1 MRGVV
6 LSALLVLGIVAT
18 GACSD
23 DEERGA
29 ASGGAAGS
37 GGTEAGLGGAAGS
50 AGDAS
55 TLPPSPPVKVAIP
68 AWRMAIVQSS
78 ADDTVIG
85 AVSDGSFSMP
95 PVGEYLGLDWSDVVP
110 GENGE
115 LVDVNGDLAY
125 AVAQVQVPEGHHVF
139 ARGDTVASFLVGK
152 SYRQPG
158 DFYASHQLRVPVLTR
173 GSQGLVVVRT
183 LGRRGAPQVE
193 LWSTSSE
200 LHLNTEDATIPDFV
214 AGSTEDRP
222 AGVAVLNL
230 TDHALADVSAKVLES
245 EDFQATS
252 VLHPYLAGA
261 AVTQLS
267 FDLVPKPT
275 TKTELTAKLRVE
287 SPSLAHG
294 YDAELKIP
302 VVPDGDRY
310 RRTRRSDVDGSTQYY
325 AVLQPKGTPGAKPGL
340 ILSLHGAGVEAKG
353 QAEAYGPTS
362 WAYLIAATNRRRF
375 GFDWEEWGRLDALE
389 AFEHALATLP
399 VDPLRTHL
407 TGHSMGGHG
416 SWHVGVHFSDRFAV
430 IGPSAGW
437 ISFDTYGG
445 QPLPSGPIGQARAAS
460 KTLDFKENL
469 ANDAVYILHGS
480 ADTNVPVSQAQT
492 MFAELGPIVKELTYH
507 EEPGQDHWWDLD
519 PNEEGA
525 DCVDWAPMIS
535 LMEQKQRDPTWLDF
549 RFVSPGPW
557 VSSTRSFV
565 KVLSVTSPMQNFEV
579 TSSVNGTAVDLVTK
593 NVRSLTLDAAA
604 LATKGIT
611 SVSVDGTAHAVGASP
626 ISVGPTTGKRPD
638 LSGPL
643 NQVFQRPFCFVWDD
657 AGSIV
662 YRDYVALLT
671 SWWST
676 IGNGHACGLPLS
688 KLTPALEAERN
699 LVFVGVAAPA
709 GLPISWTANEISV
722 GQKKLGDS
730 ALAFVYPKGER
741 LRAYLFATAGSEL
754 LLHRYVP
761 FSSRAGMPDYLV
773 FDAGGATVA
782 GFFDAEWKLDAKYA
796 TGL

>member
-1 MRGVV
+1 MV
-6 LSALLVLGIVAT
+6 LALALAF
-18 GACSD
+18 ACSD
-23 DEERGA
+23 GEEKNA
-29 ASGGAAGS
+29 AAGGAAGS
-37 GGTEAGLGGAAGS
+37 GGGDSGLGGAAGD

-55 TLPPSPPVKVAIP
+55 APLPPSPPVLVSVP
-68 AWRMAIVQSS
+68 AWRWALVPTS

-85 AVSDGSFSMP
+85 AVSDGSFALP
-95 PVGEYLGLDWSDVVP
+95 PLGQYLGLDWEDVVP
-110 GENGE
+110 GDNGE
-115 LVDVNGDLAY
+115 LAEVITDLAY
-125 AVAQVQVPEGHHVF
+125 AVAQIEVPPGHRVF

-152 SYRQPG
+152 TQRQPG

-173 GSQGLVVVRT
+173 DHQGLVVVRAI
-183 LGRRGAPQVE
+183 GHRGTPQVQ

-200 LHLNTEDATIPDFV
+200 LHINTEDVTLPDFV
-214 AGSTEDRP
+214 AGKADTRP
-222 AGVAVLNL
+222 LGVAVLNL
-230 TDHALADVSAKVLES
+230 TDAALSQVSAKVLDS

-252 VLHPYLAGA
+252 VVHASVPGS

-267 FDLVPKPT
+267 FDLTPKAT
-275 TKTELTAKLRVE
+275 TKAELVAKLRVE
-287 SPSLAHG
+287 SPSLAWG
-294 YDAELKIP
+294 YEAEVKVP
-302 VVPDGDRY
+302 VVAEGSRY
-310 RRTRRSDVDGSTQYY
+310 RQTRRSNVDGSTQYY
-325 AVLQPKGTPGAKPGL
+325 AVLPPKGTPAQKPGL
-340 ILSLHGAGVEAKG
+340 VLSLHGAGVEAKG
-353 QAEAYGPTS
+353 QAEAYGPMS

-389 AFEHALATLP
+389 AFEHALGTLP

-437 ISFDTYGG
+437 ISFDNYGG
-445 QPLPSGPIGQARAAS
+445 QPLPSGPIGRARAAS

-480 ADTNVPVSQAQT
+480 ADTNVPVSHAQT
-492 MFAELGPIVKELTYH
+492 MFKELGPIVKELTYH

-535 LMEQKQRDPTWLDF
+535 LMELKQRDPTWLAF
-549 RFVSPGPW
+549 RFVSAGPW
-557 VSSTRSFV
+557 VSASRSFV
-565 KVLSVTSPMQNFEV
+565 TVRSVTSPMENFEV
-579 TSSVNGTAVDLVTK
+579 TSSVNGTSVDLVTK
-593 NVRSLTLDAAA
+593 NVRALTLDAAA
-604 LATKGIT
+604 LGKKGIT
-611 SVSVDGTAHAVGASP
+611 SVVVDGTAHAVGSAP
-626 ISVGPTTGKRPD
+626 IVLGPQTGKRPE

-643 NQVFQRPFCFVWDD
+643 NQVFQKPFCFVWDD
-657 AGSIV
+657 QGSTT

-688 KLTPALEAERN
+688 KLTPALEAEKN
-699 LVFVGVAAPA
+699 LIFVGVASPG
-709 GLPISWTANEISV
+709 GLPIDWSASEISV
-722 GQKKLGDS
+722 GSKKFSDS

-741 LRAYLFATAGSEL
+741 LRAYLVATAGSEL
-754 LLHRYVP
+754 LLYRYVP
-761 FSSRAGMPDYLV
+761 FSSRSGMPDFVV
-773 FDAGGATVA
+773 FGASSTSA
-782 GFFDAEWKLDAKYA
+782 SGFFDAEWKLDAKYA